1 MLFFSAEPY
10 IWGDIYKSWDEFAAT
25 KLLRKLLRLGC
36 FWCSEPRRKLR
47 KSGVLEVGST
57 PVGDA
62 SNFNDLADSTSGGR
76 RLYGIYTENSRVK
89 RPISAFPG
97 CAGFRPVSAHFGR
110 VDNQAS
116 HSRPGSC
123 GCYRLVGRS
132 RRGLVSLKG
141 RGASAAILDSFRL
154 G

>member
-47 KSGVLEVGST
+47 KSGVLEVGSI

-62 SNFNDLADSTSGGR
+62 NLYNALAACMGGFCL
-76 RLYGIYTENSRVK
+76 LYGIIYGKDAYK
-89 RPISAFPG
+89 RPRIAT
-97 CAGFRPVSAHFGR
+97 
-110 VDNQAS
+110 N
-116 HSRPGSC
+116 
-123 GCYRLVGRS
+123 
-132 RRGLVSLKG
+132 SLHV
-141 RGASAAILDSFRL
+141 L
-154 G
+154 